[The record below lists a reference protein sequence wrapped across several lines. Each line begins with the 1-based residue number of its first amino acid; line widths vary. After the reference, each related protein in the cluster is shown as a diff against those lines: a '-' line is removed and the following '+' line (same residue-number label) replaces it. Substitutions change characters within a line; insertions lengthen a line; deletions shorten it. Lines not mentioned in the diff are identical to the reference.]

1 MGELLTFPG
10 LGLEFHLSRVA
21 FTIGGMS
28 IAWYGIIMAVGFLI
42 GICYVMA
49 RVKEFGVDG
58 DRVIDVLLVAVIGG
72 IVGARLYYVA
82 FSWNE
87 YKDNLIDIFKIWHGG
102 IAIYGGLIGAVI
114 VGLIMCRVR
123 KVRMLPMC
131 DLATGGVIIGQA
143 IGRWGNFVNIEAFGS
158 NTTMPWGMAG
168 PAVERYLAG
177 HQEQLA
183 LAGVTVDPLMPV
195 HPTFFYESMWCL
207 IGFALIAFYTKRRR
221 FDGELILLY
230 GAWYGLGRFFIEGLR
245 TDSLML
251 GTVRIS
257 QIVAAA
263 SVITCVAFWGVVRSK
278 IKRNDNPDY
287 LKLYANTEEAE
298 LIRKGEFYAKP
309 DAGEEAEAEGI
320 ASAAEETA
328 TKAESAA
335 AEVPETAAEV
345 HEAADE
351 VREAVA
357 EVREAV
363 AETEKAATETEK
375 AADKT
380 GAAPKTADAEKLA
393 DKTDAAKDAPAG
405 AEKPPAEDVKKEK
418 TDGEA
423 H

>member
-10 LGLEFHLSRVA
+10 LGLEFYLSRVA

-28 IAWYGIIMAVGFLI
+28 IAWYGIIMAVGFLV
-42 GICYVMA
+42 GICYVML
-49 RVKEFGVDG
+49 RVKEFGVDS
-58 DRVIDVLLVAVIGG
+58 DRVIDVLLVSVIGG
-72 IVGARLYYVA
+72 IVGARLYYVL
-82 FSWNE
+82 FSWDE

-123 KVRMLPMC
+123 KVRILPMC
-131 DLATGGVIIGQA
+131 DLAAGGVIIGQA

-168 PAVERYLAG
+168 PAVERYLTA

-183 LAGVTVDPLMPV
+183 AAGVVVDPSMPV

-207 IGFALIAFYTKRRR
+207 VGFLLIAFYTKRRR
-221 FDGELILLY
+221 FDGELVLLY

-251 GTVRIS
+251 GNVRVS

-263 SVITCVAFWGVVRSK
+263 SVITCVVLWFVVRGK
-278 IKRNDNPDY
+278 IKRSADPEY
-287 LKLYANTEEAE
+287 LKLYVHTEEAE

-309 DAGEEAEAEGI
+309 DLPEEETGEQPEEPAEEKAGEEPAEEKAEAEPK
-320 ASAAEETA
+320 ANNAEEA
-328 TKAESAA
+328 LAEN
-335 AEVPETAAEV
+335 
-345 HEAADE
+345 
-351 VREAVA
+351 
-357 EVREAV
+357 
-363 AETEKAATETEK
+363 
-375 AADKT
+375 
-380 GAAPKTADAEKLA
+380 
-393 DKTDAAKDAPAG
+393 TDDNK
-405 AEKPPAEDVKKEK
+405 EEK